1 MIRGDL
7 MGHHD
12 LQIAPLEYNRWR
24 CPSFRCLPRKR
35 CVRKSSKP
43 AVFDLQSALFFG
55 NVHAYELTAASL
67 DWTLENYPDA
77 GRAVLASIAR

>member
-1 MIRGDL
+1 
-7 MGHHD
+7 
-12 LQIAPLEYNRWR
+12 
-24 CPSFRCLPRKR
+24 
-35 CVRKSSKP
+35 
-43 AVFDLQSALFFG
+43 VFDLQSALFFG